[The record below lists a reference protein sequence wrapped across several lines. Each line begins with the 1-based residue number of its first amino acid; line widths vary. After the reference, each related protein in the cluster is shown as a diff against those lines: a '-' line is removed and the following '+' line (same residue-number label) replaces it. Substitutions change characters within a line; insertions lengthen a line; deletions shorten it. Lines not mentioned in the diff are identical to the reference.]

1 MHVSF
6 QLALHAERAKLIED
20 GVLPSQD
27 YSQHGIDI
35 KPTGVEMSNES
46 NLQLILSKH
55 LKNLK

>member
-6 QLALHAERAKLIED
+6 QLALRAERAKLIED

-35 KPTGVEMSNES
+35 KPTGVETSNGS
-46 NLQLILSKH
+46 NL
-55 LKNLK
+55 